1 MSIGDVL
8 KSLREEFPDVTV
20 SKIRFLEAEGL
31 IEPERTTSGYRKFYQ
46 QDLARL
52 RYILR
57 LQRDN
62 FMPLKIIRRKLEQFE
77 ADGLEASPAVVREA
91 PARPGVPGTA
101 IPAATAA
108 GAGPVVEVVPAPPSY
123 SAEDDLETPVGGLH
137 LSFEELVAASGM
149 AAEALRELEEY
160 GLVNAHPLEGS
171 TFYDED
177 DLMIAKIARD
187 FAKFGIEPRHMRMY
201 HNFAEREAGLF
212 EQAVVPNHRGS
223 TNDSRRRA
231 VQSLSELAK
240 LSRRLKALL
249 LRSSLRQ
256 HLQR

>member
-8 KSLREEFPDVTV
+8 KSLREEFPEVTV

-31 IEPERTTSGYRKFYQ
+31 IEPERTPSGYRKFYQ

-77 ADGLEASPAVVREA
+77 ADGAEA
-91 PARPGVPGTA
+91 PAA
-101 IPAATAA
+101 
-108 GAGPVVEVVPAPPSY
+108 PAPARADSTGTDASGTPAPSTVPY
-123 SAEDDLETPVGGLH
+123 APEDDLDTPVGGLH
-137 LSFEELVAASGM
+137 LSLDELAAASGL
-149 AAEALRELEEY
+149 ATEQLKELQEY
-160 GLVNAHPLEGS
+160 GLIDAHPLEGS
-171 TFYDED
+171 VFYDED

-187 FAKFGIEPRHMRMY
+187 FAKVGIEPRHLRMY
-201 HNFAEREAGLF
+201 RHFAEREAGLF
-212 EQAVVPNHRGS
+212 EQAVVPRGGS
-223 TNDSRRRA
+223 NDSRRRA
-231 VQSLSELAK
+231 VQSLSDLAK
-240 LSRRLKALL
+240 LSSRLKGLL
-249 LRSSLRQ
+249 LRSTLRQ

>member
-1 MSIGDVL
+1 VTTRPFMSIGDVL
-8 KSLREEFPDVTV
+8 KSLREEFPEVTV

-31 IEPERTTSGYRKFYQ
+31 IEPERTASGYRKFYQ

-77 ADGLEASPAVVREA
+77 ADGVEAAPAPTGVTEAPSGTGGAAEPAVPLA
-91 PARPGVPGTA
+91 F
-101 IPAATAA
+101 
-108 GAGPVVEVVPAPPSY
+108 
-123 SAEDDLETPVGGLH
+123 SAEDDLDTPVGGLH
-137 LSFEELVAASGM
+137 LSFDELVAASGVS
-149 AAEALRELEEY
+149 ADHLKELQEY
-160 GLVNAHPLEGS
+160 ELIDPHPLEGS
-171 TFYDED
+171 VFYDED

-187 FAKFGIEPRHMRMY
+187 FAKYGIEPRHMRMY
-201 HNFAEREAGLF
+201 HHFAEREAGLF
-212 EQAVVPNHRGS
+212 EQAVSPPHRGGS
-223 TNDSRRRA
+223 NDSRRRA

-240 LSRRLKALL
+240 LSKRLKALL
-249 LRSSLRQ
+249 LRASLRQ